1 MRARLMFACA
11 NISRAKTLAEGQTTM
26 QDSLFSLVGKT
37 ALITGGGSGIGAF
50 MAASLVRAGAQILL
64 VGRRQDR
71 LRAALGDQPGAVFAL
86 DLAPEGAA
94 RKLFSQ
100 VTAAGYTPDIIVNAA
115 GVNPRK
121 HADDIDEAT
130 WQATLHLNLGIP
142 FLVAQAFVPAMRANG
157 WGRII
162 NIASLQSNR
171 AFENGIA
178 YGAAKGGILQL
189 TRAMAEAW
197 SAHGITANAIAPG
210 FFPTELTAPV
220 FDNREFADKHAAQT
234 AIGRNGQLEDLR
246 GPLLFLASDASA
258 YVTGQTLAVDGGYT
272 AK

>member
-1 MRARLMFACA
+1 MPGLPMFACE
-11 NISRAKTLAEGQTTM
+11 NISRVRILADTIKPTHR
-26 QDSLFSLVGKT
+26 DLFSVAGRT

-50 MAASLVRAGAQILL
+50 MAMALAEAGASILL
-64 VGRRQDR
+64 VGRRETR
-71 LRAALGDQPGAVFAL
+71 LRETLGSSKGAVFAL
-86 DLAPEGAA
+86 DLTREGAPTA
-94 RKLFSQ
+94 LANSVHDSGFS
-100 VTAAGYTPDIIVNAA
+100 PDIIINAA

-121 HADDIDEAT
+121 HADEIDESTWTAT
-130 WQATLHLNLGIP
+130 VHLNLNVP
-142 FLVAQAFVPAMRANG
+142 FLVAQAFAGDMKKRG

-162 NIASLQSNR
+162 NIASLQSTR
-171 AFENGIA
+171 AFEKGIA

-197 SAHGITANAIAPG
+197 SAHGITANALAPG

-220 FDNREFADKHAAQT
+220 FGNSEIANRHAAQT
-234 AIGRNGQLEDLR
+234 AIGRNGELDDLS